1 MNKMRT
7 FGYMLACE
15 KVCYF
20 LFNIFCKKTKKKTLQ
35 NRSKDYLKVIDLLL
49 SYPEILQ
56 AGVMD
61 LFMGKD

>member
-1 MNKMRT
+1 MRT
-7 FGYMLACE
+7 LGYMLACE

-20 LFNIFCKKTKKKTLQ
+20 YSTFFVKKKQTLQ
-35 NRSKDYLKVIDLLL
+35 NRSKGYLKVIDLLL
-49 SYPEILQ
+49 SHPEIFQ